1 MFLYKFEDFLAL
13 KKYVFNILFVCFV
26 AKFCIIFQAFI
37 NCEENL
43 VYFQDSQLVV
53 NYSKLRYNYMTIN
66 DSFPVSMTSDLT
78 ILFRTEKLALK

>member
-1 MFLYKFEDFLAL
+1 MFLYKLEDFLVL
-13 KKYVFNILFVCFV
+13 KKFVFNILFVCFV
-26 AKFCIIFQAFI
+26 AKFFIIFQAFI

-78 ILFRTEKLALK
+78 NLFRTEK